1 MVPLARVQVVR
12 VLKIAMATLDLMH
25 KGDAKG
31 RGKGAKGKGSIPC
44 RYGNHCTR
52 TDCVFQHPLHP
63 PPPPPPPPP
72 AAAAPRPPPAAVPR
86 PPAVAAVPRP
96 PAAAAVPRPPAAAAA
111 PQELVS
117 PRIFG
122 TVDVGQEICDQLAGG
137 MLYQLNYFLRRKEL
151 QGRLLKERRK
161 VRRGQNLSTK
171 CQGPKHS
178 C

>member
-1 MVPLARVQVVR
+1 MCPFGSSSSGTGTCNYIE
-12 VLKIAMATLDLMH
+12 IAMATLDVRMH

-44 RYGNHCTR
+44 CYGEHCTR
-52 TDCVFQHPLHP
+52 ADCVFRHPPLHP

-72 AAAAPRPPPAAVPR
+72 PAPPAA
-86 PPAVAAVPRP
+86 APRP
-96 PAAAAVPRPPAAAAA
+96 PAAAAAPRPPAAAAA
-111 PQELVS
+111 PQQPVS

-137 MLYQLNYFLRRKEL
+137 MLYQLNYFLRRNEL

-161 VRRGQNLSTK
+161 AGRGQNLSIK
-171 CQGPKHS
+171 CQ
-178 C
+178 